1 MKKILLIGM
10 VLLVAY
16 AGNAQSAKNVT
27 MIDLYFSEYSNQ
39 PGYKKYTLNE
49 DMIKNSIAHDMWK
62 HPSIKNIMQHV
73 KLYQN
78 LSFRS
83 TSRLDKQ
90 IIDKI
95 SEQNR
100 INNKYKE
107 YFRFGLNGG
116 ISTIIYTK
124 GENNNITELV
134 CVTINKSNVINV
146 SCFVGDGISMEDIES
161 LVKNN

>member
-1 MKKILLIGM
+1 M
-10 VLLVAY
+10 AY
-16 AGNAQSAKNVT
+16 AGNAQSTKNVT

-49 DMIKNSIAHDMWK
+49 DMIKNSIANDVWK

-78 LSFRS
+78 LNFIS
-83 TSRLDKQ
+83 TSRLNKQ

-95 SEQNR
+95 NEQNR

-134 CVTINKSNVINV
+134 CITINKSNVINI
-146 SCFVGDGISMEDIES
+146 SCFVGNSISMEDIEG